1 METSARTKFIAAIL
15 LGSSLLL
22 APLDRA
28 LADQAAADSLD
39 TPVSSS
45 QSSSGYAYNNV
56 HHFGLGLA
64 WAPMD
69 MVQANGNDVFSN
81 VGFVDGRYWFNDRFG
96 LDGGIGF
103 GLPQVSPK
111 SSFLATLNVEP
122 MLALITRPHSL
133 FYANIDLIPAL
144 NTGAGLPSAVT
155 LSAGVGIETEI
166 ADISRLAWF
175 AQWNPL
181 SLNWNLPNDGPSE
194 TGFTF
199 LGSLM
204 NVMVGFH
211 YYF

>member
-1 METSARTKFIAAIL
+1 MERSARNSFIAAL
-15 LGSSLLL
+15 LIGSALLL

-39 TPVSSS
+39 TPATS
-45 QSSSGYAYNNV
+45 QSSSGATYNNV

-69 MVQANGNDVFSN
+69 LVQGNGSDVFAN
-81 VGFVDGRYWFNDRFG
+81 VGFVDARYWFNDRFG

-103 GLPQVSPK
+103 GLPQISPK
-111 SSFLATLNVEP
+111 SSLLATMNIEP
-122 MLALITRPHSL
+122 MLALITRPHSI

-144 NTGAGLPSAVT
+144 NTGADLPSAVT
-155 LSAGVGIETEI
+155 LSAGLGIETEI
-166 ADISRLAWF
+166 ADISKLAWF

-181 SLNWNLPNDGPSE
+181 SLNWNLPNNGPNE